1 MMQWKEQLLT
11 LTPYQP
17 GRPIESVKREYGLEH
32 IVKLASNENPFGASP
47 KAVAALK
54 DAAVNFAIYPDG
66 YATRLREAMCEF
78 LGVDQNQLIFGN
90 GADNLIQIVS
100 RSFLLP
106 GKNTVMAN
114 PSFSQYK
121 HNAIIEGAEIRE
133 VPLENGHHDLDS
145 MLSAIDEN
153 TAVVWL
159 CSPNNPTGIHISKDK
174 LVSFLDK
181 VPKETLVVIDDAYHD
196 YVVADDYYDS
206 IEFTKNYSNV
216 IVLRTFSKIYGL
228 ASLRVGYGVAQQDI
242 IRALEP
248 VREPF
253 NVNTFGQIAA
263 IAALEDEAYV
273 EECRQRNREGMA
285 QFEQFCKEKQLSYYP
300 SQANFILIDFGT
312 SGDEVFQYL
321 LERGYIVRSGN
332 ALGFP
337 TSVRVTVGSTEE
349 NNGVIKVMNQYLQE
363 KTSISRKEQ

>member
-1 MMQWKEQLLT
+1 MQWKEQLLT

-47 KAVAALK
+47 KAVSALK
-54 DAAVNFAIYPDG
+54 EAVTNFAIYPDG
-66 YATRLREAMCEF
+66 YATRLREAMTRF
-78 LGVDQNQLIFGN
+78 LNVDQNQLIFGN

-100 RSFLLP
+100 RAFLRP
-106 GKNTVMAN
+106 GKNTVMAA

-133 VPLENGHHDLDS
+133 IPLINGEHDLDS
-145 MLSAIDEN
+145 MIAAIDEN
-153 TAVVWL
+153 TAVVWV
-159 CSPNNPTGIHISKDK
+159 CSPNNPTGVHITKDK
-174 LVSFLDK
+174 MISFLNN

-196 YVVADDYYDS
+196 YVVADDYYDAL
-206 IEFTKNYSNV
+206 EFAKTYPNV

-228 ASLRVGYGVAQQDI
+228 AALRIGYGIAHQNI

-253 NVNTFGQIAA
+253 NVNTLGQIAA
-263 IAALEDEAYV
+263 IAAIEDQDYV
-273 EECRQRNREGMA
+273 KECRQRNREGMA
-285 QFEQFCKEKQLSYYP
+285 QFEKFCNEKQLKYYS

-312 SGDEVFQYL
+312 SGNEVFQYL
-321 LERGYIVRSGN
+321 LQRGYIVRSGN

-349 NNGVIKVMNQYLQE
+349 NNGVMEVMNQYLKE
-363 KTSISRKEQ
+363 KASISR